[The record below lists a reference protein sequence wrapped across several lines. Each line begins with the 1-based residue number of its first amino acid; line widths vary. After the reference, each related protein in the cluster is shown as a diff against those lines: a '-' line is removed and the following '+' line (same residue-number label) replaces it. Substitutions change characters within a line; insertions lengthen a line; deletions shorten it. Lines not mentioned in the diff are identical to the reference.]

1 MADGGKVIIKID
13 GDVKPF
19 KNSMETAK
27 DGLNS
32 LNKSFAAIG
41 AVGAAGFAA
50 ATKAGMSFESQMS
63 SVQAISGATSADME
77 LLTAKAK
84 QMGIESAFSATDSGK
99 ALEYMAMAGWKTE
112 DMLNGLEGVMNLAAA
127 SGEDLG
133 MVSDIVTDSMTAF
146 GLAAD
151 QSGRFADVLAAASS
165 NSNTNVSMMGETFK
179 YVAPVA
185 GSLGY
190 NIEDTAVAIGLMAN
204 AGIKGSQAGT
214 ALRSTLT
221 RLAKPTGEAEQAIAD
236 LGISITDASGEI
248 KPFNLLIQDLRER
261 FSTLSE
267 AEKAQYAAMLAGQ
280 EGMSGMLAIVNSSDE
295 DFNKLTEAINNSS
308 GAAKQM
314 ADTKLDNLQGQL
326 TLLGSSFEGLGI
338 AIYEKFGSNF
348 QSIIESMID
357 KINDFIEKLSSGEL
371 DGILSGIAAGITG
384 IGTALLLLNVAYI
397 IQDIINAFNGLAA
410 TTKLVSTAQAA
421 LNLVMSMNPFVLI
434 ATLIAGVVAAL
445 VVLWNTNE
453 DFRNAVISAW
463 ELIKETA
470 INVWNKVSKFFTE
483 DIPNAF
489 QVCIDFVRDNWK
501 ELLLLITNPI
511 AGAIALLYKLNPKF
525 RAWVDKIIEFFKD
538 LPKNL
543 LQIGK
548 DLVVGLW
555 NGINDK
561 VEWLKGKVKGVVDK
575 IKSWF
580 TGKDGFDE
588 HSPSKWSKKV
598 FAYVID
604 GAVNG
609 VVENKD
615 KLIDAIGQLVKDN
628 KTEVQKVQDEMNKE
642 LLDSEKNYNAESE
655 RLKDS
660 KSEADK
666 KYLENLKNIAEQERK
681 IYDALQ
687 KDIANSQNAIMNSIK
702 TFAEK
707 AYDSIDKVSKAQES
721 YANKLKG
728 YVSFYNSSTGT
739 LSDYRAASEQL
750 KLFSQALEDVQ
761 KRGNVPIGFFNELRE
776 MPIDEGIKFA
786 TALANAPDK
795 IFNEQIDA
803 WSEYQKE
810 AEKISKTLY
819 SEEAKNAGD
828 EVEQAF
834 KELNADLDQQG
845 QDNAEAWGNG
855 FLEKVQELMPNIISN
870 INAAFSGI
878 VSGNQYAYAGAGT
891 SNTYYSTYNIQP
903 SSGEST
909 QQQLWALKNS
919 EFLKEQRGY

>member
-13 GDVKPF
+13 GDDKGF
-19 KNSMETAK
+19 KSAMSKTKDIAGKAAK
-27 DGLNS
+27 GIAVGVGAAS
-32 LNKSFAAIG
+32 AAIG
-41 AVGAAGFAA
+41 AIGAQAVKAYAEYEQLAGGVETLFKDSANIVQNYA
-50 ATKAGMSFESQMS
+50 NQAYQTAGMSANQYMET
-63 SVQAISGATSADME
+63 VTSFSAS
-77 LLTAKAK
+77 LLQSLGGDTAKAAEYGNQAVIDMSDNANKMGTSIEMIQNAYQGFAK
-84 QMGIESAFSATDSGK
+84 QNYTMLDNLKLGYGGTKEEMQRLLADAEKISGVK
-99 ALEYMAMAGWKTE
+99 Y
-112 DMLNGLEGVMNLAAA
+112 
-127 SGEDLG
+127 
-133 MVSDIVTDSMTAF
+133 DIS
-146 GLAAD
+146 
-151 QSGRFADVLAAASS
+151 SFAD
-165 NSNTNVSMMGETFK
+165 
-179 YVAPVA
+179 
-185 GSLGY
+185 
-190 NIEDTAVAIGLMAN
+190 I
-204 AGIKGSQAGT
+204 
-214 ALRSTLT
+214 
-221 RLAKPTGEAEQAIAD
+221 
-236 LGISITDASGEI
+236 
-248 KPFNLLIQDLRER
+248 
-261 FSTLSE
+261 
-267 AEKAQYAAMLAGQ
+267 
-280 EGMSGMLAIVNSSDE
+280 
-295 DFNKLTEAINNSS
+295 TEAIHVIQTEMGITGTTAEEAATTIQGSLSMVKASWENLLTGLADPNADIDLLIDNVINSVMTLGGNLMPVIQAVLDKIPIMLDTLG
-308 GAAKQM
+308 GAIMQKIPEVGNMVLPELVNSASNLISTLANSLNTN
-314 ADTKLDNLQGQL
+314 ADMIGDASLNILMTLVNAIISNLPVLLNTAMTLVLTLVQGLSDSLPELIPAAVDMIIEIVDALLDNLDQIIDVAL
-326 TLLGSSFEGLGI
+326 ELIIALAEGI
-338 AIYEKFGSNF
+338 VE
-348 QSIIESMID
+348 
-357 KINDFIEKLSSGEL
+357 
-371 DGILSGIAAGITG
+371 
-384 IGTALLLLNVAYI
+384 ALPK
-397 IQDIINAFNGLAA
+397 LAA
-410 TTKLVSTAQAA
+410 KAPEIVVKLVT
-421 LNLVMSMNPFVLI
+421 
-434 ATLIAGVVAAL
+434 T
-445 VVLWNTNE
+445 
-453 DFRNAVISAW
+453 
-463 ELIKETA
+463 LIKEA
-470 INVWNKVSKFFTE
+470 PKMAKAALELIVMLWNG
-483 DIPNAF
+483 
-489 QVCIDFVRDNWK
+489 
-501 ELLLLITNPI
+501 LITYVKEYFKGWAKEIYDNIIQPI
-511 AGAIALLYKLNPKF
+511 IDKGKEMLN
-525 RAWVDKIIEFFKD
+525 A
-538 LPKNL
+538 
-543 LQIGK
+543 GK

-561 VEWLKGKVKGVVDK
+561 VEWLKSKVSGVVDK

-580 TGKDGFDE
+580 TGKNGFDE

-642 LLDSEKNYNAESE
+642 LLDSEKKYNAESE

-687 KDIANSQNAIMNSIK
+687 KDVANSQNAIMNSIK
-702 TFAEK
+702 SFAEK

-739 LSDYRAASEQL
+739 LSDYRAASKQL

-909 QQQLWALKNS
+909 QQQLWALKNA

>member
-13 GDVKPF
+13 GDDKGF
-19 KNSMETAK
+19 KSAMSKTKDIAGKAAK
-27 DGLNS
+27 GIAVGVGAAS
-32 LNKSFAAIG
+32 AAIG
-41 AVGAAGFAA
+41 AIGAQAVKAYADYEQLVGGVETLFKDSANIVQNYANQAYQ
-50 ATKAGMSFESQMS
+50 TAGMSANQYMET
-63 SVQAISGATSADME
+63 VTSFSAS
-77 LLTAKAK
+77 LLQSLGGDTAKAAEYGNQAVIDMSDNANKMGTSIEMIQNAYQGFAK
-84 QMGIESAFSATDSGK
+84 QNYTMLDNLKLGYGGTKEEMQRLLADAEKISGVK
-99 ALEYMAMAGWKTE
+99 Y
-112 DMLNGLEGVMNLAAA
+112 
-127 SGEDLG
+127 
-133 MVSDIVTDSMTAF
+133 DIS
-146 GLAAD
+146 
-151 QSGRFADVLAAASS
+151 SFAD
-165 NSNTNVSMMGETFK
+165 
-179 YVAPVA
+179 
-185 GSLGY
+185 
-190 NIEDTAVAIGLMAN
+190 I
-204 AGIKGSQAGT
+204 
-214 ALRSTLT
+214 
-221 RLAKPTGEAEQAIAD
+221 
-236 LGISITDASGEI
+236 
-248 KPFNLLIQDLRER
+248 
-261 FSTLSE
+261 
-267 AEKAQYAAMLAGQ
+267 
-280 EGMSGMLAIVNSSDE
+280 
-295 DFNKLTEAINNSS
+295 TEAIHVIQTEMGITGTTAEEAATTIQGSLSMVKASWENLLTGLADPNADIDLLIDNVINSVMTLGGNLMPVIQAVLDKIPIMLDTLG
-308 GAAKQM
+308 GAIMQKIPEVVNMVLPELVNSASNLISTLANSLNTN
-314 ADTKLDNLQGQL
+314 ADMIGDASLNILMTLVNAIISNLPVLLNTAMTLVLTLVQGLSDSLPELIPAAVDMIIEIVDALLDNLDQIIDVAL
-326 TLLGSSFEGLGI
+326 ELIIALAEGI
-338 AIYEKFGSNF
+338 VE
-348 QSIIESMID
+348 
-357 KINDFIEKLSSGEL
+357 
-371 DGILSGIAAGITG
+371 
-384 IGTALLLLNVAYI
+384 ALPK
-397 IQDIINAFNGLAA
+397 LAA
-410 TTKLVSTAQAA
+410 KAPEIVVKLVT
-421 LNLVMSMNPFVLI
+421 
-434 ATLIAGVVAAL
+434 T
-445 VVLWNTNE
+445 
-453 DFRNAVISAW
+453 
-463 ELIKETA
+463 LIKEA
-470 INVWNKVSKFFTE
+470 PKMAKAALELIVMLWNG
-483 DIPNAF
+483 
-489 QVCIDFVRDNWK
+489 
-501 ELLLLITNPI
+501 LITYVKEYFKGWAKEIYDNIIQPI
-511 AGAIALLYKLNPKF
+511 IDKGKEMLN
-525 RAWVDKIIEFFKD
+525 A
-538 LPKNL
+538 
-543 LQIGK
+543 GK

-561 VEWLKGKVKGVVDK
+561 VEWLKSKVSGVVDK

-580 TGKDGFDE
+580 TGKNGFDE

-642 LLDSEKNYNAESE
+642 LLDSEKKYNAESE

-687 KDIANSQNAIMNSIK
+687 KDVANSQNAIMNSIK

-707 AYDSIDKVSKAQES
+707 AYKSIEEVQKAQES

-739 LSDYRAASEQL
+739 LSDYRAASKQL

-909 QQQLWALKNS
+909 QQQLWALKNA